1 MKKIFLLITIMS
13 LIIIQCGNKTD
24 NQTTSNNNVNT
35 NEAVQSN
42 ETILGV
48 TVEILSQ
55 ADEAFLEKV
64 KNKIIISGS
73 AKYTFKDNGDIEYV
87 FEYGSYRE
95 DKNYIFE
102 SSKDSTNAY
111 YYELYNI
118 QDKYEK
124 GPSNIATNYKGFSV
138 KNGILYEDNYQG
150 YESDPNETI
159 MSKWEK
165 ENYYSNYYYREV
177 KENPNFDNFP
187 YENKADVTFDEYNRI
202 SRGILISKSD
212 YRPEEV
218 GDINNY
224 NFDNVYT
231 NGYNASIE
239 LKKNDDGTFYLYA
252 INITTNE
259 NVQTVTNIQST
270 DTNKMVL
277 QENQYVEPYCGI
289 GSQTLDY
296 EEVVGADG
304 GYIISIQPIN
314 IDTIMVTEPNG
325 SYGFTGIYKKVP
337 EIINAD
343 DKSTREKA
351 YYNACRWYAE
361 NYSELNNIFN
371 KIVDFD
377 FEGGGYYEINMEN
390 VYLYISKFENSGYFS
405 DNYIK
410 NLENRFEEIKKH
422 LEENKQ
428 NDGVVEGMEADWFLA
443 TQEIDYY
450 LNIITNEMTLKDIV
464 NYDGDSLCIK
474 SDAGESVILEVKKYG
489 DEWLIEK

>member
-13 LIIIQCGNKTD
+13 LIIIQCNNKTD
-24 NQTTSNNNVNT
+24 NQANTANT

-42 ETILGV
+42 ETMQA
-48 TVEILSQ
+48 EKILSKED
-55 ADEAFLEKV
+55 AAFLEKV

-138 KNGILYEDNYQG
+138 INGILYEDNYQG

-187 YENKADVTFDEYNRI
+187 YENKADVTFQKYNERME
-202 SRGILISKSD
+202 GILISESD

-239 LKKNDDGTFYLYA
+239 LKKNDDGTFYFYA
-252 INITTNE
+252 INVTTDE
-259 NVQTVTNIQST
+259 NGQTVTNIQST
-270 DTNKMVL
+270 DVSKMVL
-277 QENQYVEPYCGI
+277 EENQYVEPNCGI

>member
-24 NQTTSNNNVNT
+24 NQTNTNTVNT
-35 NEAVQSN
+35 NETVQSN
-42 ETILGV
+42 ETIPA
-48 TVEILSQ
+48 TKILSQ
-55 ADEAFLEKV
+55 EDSAFLDKV

-87 FEYGSYRE
+87 FEHGSYRE

-138 KNGILYEDNYQG
+138 INGILYEDNYQG

-187 YENKADVTFDEYNRI
+187 YENKADVTFEEYNERLE
-202 SRGILISKSD
+202 GILISESD

-218 GDINNY
+218 DDINSY
-224 NFDNVYT
+224 NFDGVYS
-231 NGYNASIE
+231 NNNSSIE
-239 LKKNDDGTFYLYA
+239 LKKNDDETFYLYA
-252 INITTNE
+252 INITTDE
-259 NVQTVTNIQST
+259 NGQTVTNIQST

-296 EEVVGADG
+296 EETVGADG
-304 GYIISIQPIN
+304 GYIISIQPISA
-314 IDTIMVTEPNG
+314 DTIIVTEPNG
-325 SYGFTGIYKKVP
+325 SYGFTGIYKKAP
-337 EIINAD
+337 EIINAN
-343 DKSTREKA
+343 DKSTKEKA

-361 NYSELNNIFN
+361 NYSELNDIFN

-410 NLENRFEEIKKH
+410 NLENRFEEIKNY

-428 NDGVVEGMEADWFLA
+428 NDGAVEGMEADWFLA

-464 NYDGDSLCIK
+464 NYDGDSLCIR

>member
-1 MKKIFLLITIMS
+1 MKKILLLITIMS
-13 LIIIQCGNKTD
+13 LFIIQCNNKT
-24 NQTTSNNNVNT
+24 NTQVNAVNT
-35 NEAVQSN
+35 NEQVQSN
-42 ETILGV
+42 KTIPA
-48 TVEILSQ
+48 TEILSQ
-55 ADEAFLEKV
+55 ADSAFLEKV
-64 KNKIIISGS
+64 KNKILIGGN
-73 AKYTFKDNGDIEYV
+73 AQYTFKDNGDIEYV
-87 FEYGSYRE
+87 FEHGSYRE

-102 SSKDSTNAY
+102 SSKDGTNAY

-390 VYLYISKFENSGYFS
+390 VYLYIAKFENSGYFS

-410 NLENRFEEIKKH
+410 NLENSFEEIKKH

-428 NDGVVEGMEADWFLA
+428 NDGAVEGMEADWFLA

-464 NYDGDSLCIK
+464 NYDGDSLCIR

>member
-1 MKKIFLLITIMS
+1 MKKILLLITIMS
-13 LIIIQCGNKTD
+13 LFIIQCGNKTD
-24 NQTTSNNNVNT
+24 NQTNVNVNTVNT
-35 NEAVQSN
+35 NESVQSN
-42 ETILGV
+42 KTIPA
-48 TVEILSQ
+48 TEILSKED
-55 ADEAFLEKV
+55 AAFLEKV
-64 KNKIIISGS
+64 KNKILIGGNSQ
-73 AKYTFKDNGDIEYV
+73 YTFKDNGDIEYV
-87 FEYGSYRE
+87 FEHGSYRE

-102 SSKDSTNAY
+102 SSKDGTNAY
-111 YYELYNI
+111 YYETYNI
-118 QDKYEK
+118 QDRYKE

-138 KNGILYEDNYQG
+138 INGILYEDNYAG
-150 YESDPNETI
+150 YEGDPIETI
-159 MSKWEK
+159 MTKWEK

-239 LKKNDDGTFYLYA
+239 LKKNDDGTFYFYA
-252 INITTNE
+252 VNITTDE
-259 NVQTVTNIQST
+259 NGQTVTNIQST
-270 DTNKMVL
+270 DVSKML
-277 QENQYVEPYCGI
+277 LSENQYVEPYCGI

-325 SYGFTGIYKKVP
+325 SYGFTGIYKKAP

-343 DKSTREKA
+343 DKSTKEKA

-361 NYSELNNIFN
+361 NYSELNDIFN
-371 KIVDFD
+371 KTVDFD

-390 VYLYISKFENSGYFS
+390 VYLYIAKFENSGYFS

-410 NLENRFEEIKKH
+410 NLENSFEEIKKH

-428 NDGVVEGMEADWFLA
+428 NDGAVEGMEADWFLA

-464 NYDGDSLCIK
+464 NYDGDSLCIR

>member
-24 NQTTSNNNVNT
+24 TQTTAANT
-35 NEAVQSN
+35 NEAIQSN
-42 ETILGV
+42 ETIPA
-48 TVEILSQ
+48 TKILSQ
-55 ADEAFLEKV
+55 ADAAFLDKV
-64 KNKIIISGS
+64 KNKIIIDRNSQ
-73 AKYTFKDNGDIEYV
+73 YTFKENGDIEYI
-87 FEYGSYRE
+87 YDSGDYRQN
-95 DKNYIFE
+95 KNYIFE
-102 SSKDSTNAY
+102 SSKDGTNAY
-111 YYELYNI
+111 YYETYNI
-118 QDKYEK
+118 QDMYEK

-138 KNGILYEDNYQG
+138 INGILYEDNYQG
-150 YESDPNETI
+150 YEGDPIETI
-159 MSKWEK
+159 MVKWEK

-212 YRPEEV
+212 YKLEEV
-218 GDINNY
+218 GDISEY

-239 LKKNDDGTFYLYA
+239 LKKNDDGTFYFYA
-252 INITTNE
+252 INITTDE
-259 NVQTVTNIQST
+259 NGQTVTNIQST
-270 DTNKMVL
+270 DVSKMVL
-277 QENQYVEPYCGI
+277 QENQYVEPHCAI
-289 GSQTLDY
+289 GSHTLDY
-296 EEVVGADG
+296 EETVGMDG

-314 IDTIMVTEPNG
+314 ADTIMVTEPNG
-325 SYGFTGIYKKVP
+325 SYGFTGIYKKAP
-337 EIINAD
+337 EMAD
-343 DKSTREKA
+343 DVDANDKSTKEKA

-361 NYSELNNIFN
+361 NYSELNDIFN

-390 VYLYISKFENSGYFS
+390 VYLYISKFQNSGYFS

-410 NLENRFEEIKKH
+410 NLENSFEEIKKN

-428 NDGVVEGMEADWFLA
+428 SDGTVDGMEADWFLA

-450 LNIITNEMTLKDIV
+450 ISMIEEKCQW
-464 NYDGDSLCIK
+464 G
-474 SDAGESVILEVKKYG
+474 ILYFF
-489 DEWLIEK
+489 

>member
-35 NEAVQSN
+35 NETVQSN
-42 ETILGV
+42 ETIPA
-48 TVEILSQ
+48 TKILSQ
-55 ADEAFLEKV
+55 EDEAFLEKV

-159 MSKWEK
+159 ITKWEK

-187 YENKADVTFDEYNRI
+187 YENKADVTFEAYNERLE
-202 SRGILISKSD
+202 GILISESD

-224 NFDNVYT
+224 NF
-231 NGYNASIE
+231 NGIYSNNNSSIE

-252 INITTNE
+252 INITTDE
-259 NVQTVTNIQST
+259 NGQTITNIQST
-270 DTNKMVL
+270 DVSKMVL

-296 EEVVGADG
+296 EEVVGTDG

-325 SYGFTGIYKKVP
+325 SYGFTGIYKKAP
-337 EIINAD
+337 EVINAD
-343 DKSTREKA
+343 DKSTKEKA

-371 KIVDFD
+371 KTVDFD

-390 VYLYISKFENSGYFS
+390 VYLYIAKFENSGYFS

-428 NDGVVEGMEADWFLA
+428 NDGAVEGMEADWFLA

-464 NYDGDSLCIK
+464 NYDGDSLCIR

>member
-1 MKKIFLLITIMS
+1 MKKIFLLTTIMS
-13 LIIIQCGNKTD
+13 LFIIQCGNKP
-24 NQTTSNNNVNT
+24 TSNNNVNT
-35 NEAVQSN
+35 NETVQSN
-42 ETILGV
+42 ETIPA
-48 TVEILSQ
+48 TEILSQ

-64 KNKIIISGS
+64 KNKIIINGS

-138 KNGILYEDNYQG
+138 INGILYEDNYVG
-150 YESDPNETI
+150 YEGDPIETI
-159 MSKWEK
+159 MTKWEK

-212 YRPEEV
+212 YKPEEV

-239 LKKNDDGTFYLYA
+239 LKKNDDGTFYFYA
-252 INITTNE
+252 INITTDE
-259 NVQTVTNIQST
+259 NGQTVTNIQST

-277 QENQYVEPYCGI
+277 EENQYIEPYCGI

-325 SYGFTGIYKKVP
+325 NYGFTGIYKKVP

-343 DKSTREKA
+343 DKSTKEKA

-361 NYSELNNIFN
+361 NYSELNDIFN
-371 KIVDFD
+371 KTVDFD

-390 VYLYISKFENSGYFS
+390 VYLYIDKFENSGYFS

-410 NLENRFEEIKKH
+410 NLENSFEEIKKH

-428 NDGVVEGMEADWFLA
+428 NDGAVEGMEADWFLA

-464 NYDGDSLCIK
+464 NYDGDSLCI
-474 SDAGESVILEVKKYG
+474 SDESGESVILEVKKYG

>member
-1 MKKIFLLITIMS
+1 MKKILLLITIMS
-13 LIIIQCGNKTD
+13 LIIIQCSSKTD
-24 NQTTSNNNVNT
+24 TQANNINT
-35 NEAVQSN
+35 NEAIQSN
-42 ETILGV
+42 KTIPA
-48 TVEILSQ
+48 TEILSKED
-55 ADEAFLEKV
+55 ASFLEKV
-64 KNKIIISGS
+64 KNKILIGGDYQ
-73 AKYTFKDNGDIEYV
+73 YTFKDNGDIEYV
-87 FEYGSYRE
+87 FEHGSYRE

-111 YYELYNI
+111 YYETYNI
-118 QDKYEK
+118 QDRYKE

-138 KNGILYEDNYQG
+138 INGILYEDNYQG
-150 YESDPNETI
+150 YEGDPIETI
-159 MSKWEK
+159 MTKWEK